1 MNTCHE
7 QCRLITPQCHHWW
20 SYNHNTCRL
29 MLLQVVVCWVREWVS
44 VGGVRCCSLAHQTAV
59 LPRDAAMLAR
69 SWESYSC
76 PSVCASVCLSITRV
90 LCDKTKQRTA
100 DILIPH
106 DKAITLVFWHQ
117 QWLVSD
123 APSVWNLRS
132 KWPTLFEKRRLRQIS
147 AYNVST
153 VGDSQKCSIM
163 IIASWPWAFQWAA
176 KL

>member
-1 MNTCHE
+1 MNSVVLSHLNVTTGDH
-7 QCRLITPQCHHWW
+7 ITTTPVVWCYYKW
-20 SYNHNTCRL
+20 SCAECVSGYL
-29 MLLQVVVCWVREWVS
+29 WVGCVAAA
-44 VGGVRCCSLAHQTAV
+44 LHTKQ
-59 LPRDAAMLAR
+59 PFYRDAAMLAL

-132 KWPTLFEKRRLRQIS
+132 KWPTLCEKRRLRQIS